1 MNTREVGEKLVSLC
15 QQGQNMDAISELYD
29 KNIESFEATAPPE
42 MLHVKGIDAVRKKNE
57 WWFGNFEINS
67 SKVEGPFV
75 NGKEF
80 ATIFEYD
87 ITAKGGPD
95 KGKRSQM
102 REIAVYTVND
112 GGKIVKEEFLY

>member
-1 MNTREVGEKLVSLC
+1 MDTRQVGEKLVNYC
-15 QQGQNMDAISELYD
+15 KQGKNMDAISELYD
-29 KNIESFEATAPPE
+29 KNIESIEASAPPE

-57 WWFGNFEINS
+57 WWYGNFEVNS

-75 NGKEF
+75 NGNQF
-80 ATIFEYD
+80 ATIFEDD

-102 REIAVYTVND
+102 REIAVYTVGD